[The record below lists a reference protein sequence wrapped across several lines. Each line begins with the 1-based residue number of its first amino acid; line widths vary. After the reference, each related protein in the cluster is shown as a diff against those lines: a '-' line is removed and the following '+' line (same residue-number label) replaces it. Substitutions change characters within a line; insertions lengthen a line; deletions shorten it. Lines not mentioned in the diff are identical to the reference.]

1 MARERRDLTEIEQFV
16 LREVQS
22 YWGEQNT
29 ADEVFFTD
37 SDEAALF
44 VKARD
49 GSLPVCLV
57 LTNLG
62 TWHRDGLLSI
72 DELRRQVRGPEANW
86 GVKRDA

>member
-1 MARERRDLTEIEQFV
+1 MDRERRSLTETERFV

-29 ADEVFFTD
+29 VDEVFFTE

-49 GSLPVCLV
+49 GSLPVCVV

-62 TWHRDGLLSI
+62 NWHRDGLLSI
-72 DELRRQVRGPEANW
+72 DELRRHIMGPEGESTGGGA
-86 GVKRDA
+86 

>member
-1 MARERRDLTEIEQFV
+1 MDGQRRSLSEVERFV

-29 ADEVFFTD
+29 EDEVFFTD
-37 SDEAALF
+37 RDEATLF

-49 GSLPVCLV
+49 GSLPVCIV

-62 TWHRDGLLSI
+62 NWYRDGLLSVG
-72 DELRRQVRGPEANW
+72 ELRREVRGP
-86 GVKRDA
+86 DADQ